1 MSTWGTSIS
10 WRVSFFGAYNTWNL
24 QTLQFS
30 AAAVREFS
38 GKDQDHCGFL
48 EQVLAQAGGLLGN
61 VH

>member
-1 MSTWGTSIS
+1 MGTSIS
-10 WRVSFFGAYNTWNL
+10 WRVSFFGAHYAWNL

-38 GKDQDHCGFL
+38 GKDQDHSGFL
-48 EQVLAQAGGLLGN
+48 EQALAQAGGLHGN